1 MRSFIKITTFFCI
14 LTLLFSC
21 KCSNNT
27 TEAELDN
34 VQAIV
39 PKFDAQDS
47 MVVSALATQYLD
59 YLKNKQVDSALAM
72 LSSFRNDSVLT
83 LLDADRKDLLK
94 QYAQFPVLSYQIGS
108 IVFIDNNKSELHY
121 CVEFFERKPGQE
133 DYPNTM
139 NFRLNPQKIDGV
151 WHLGVLNK

>member
-1 MRSFIKITTFFCI
+1 MRSFIKFTLFFSCFA
-14 LTLLFSC
+14 LLFSC
-21 KCSNNT
+21 KCSNNA

-34 VQAIV
+34 VQAIE
-39 PKFDAQDS
+39 PKFNAQDS

-83 LLDADRKDLLK
+83 LLDTDRKDLLN
-94 QYAQFPVLSYQIGS
+94 QYSQFPVLSYQIGS
-108 IVFIDNNKSELHY
+108 IVFIDNNRSELHY
-121 CVEFFERKPGQE
+121 CVEFFERKAGQE